1 MNLVK
6 AKEYVAKGEKQ
17 LIKAKKDHQEARK
30 VNYLLFKENVLYS
43 HDRTITYIDY
53 SFSNYK

>member
-1 MNLVK
+1 MAILVKNQGDLIDNIEMNLVK

-30 VNYLLFKENVLYS
+30 V
-43 HDRTITYIDY
+43 I
-53 SFSNYK
+53 